1 MIKIN
6 ITVLY
11 LTNLVLGGIKAVL
24 ATDVF
29 FALVMFIGQVVILV
43 HALTFKI
50 GDLSDAY
57 RNFTDQFQEQY
68 QSTFDPSEVY
78 AFWDLFI
85 GVTVMERS

>member
-6 ITVLY
+6 ITLLY
-11 LTNLVLGGIKAVL
+11 LTNLILGGIKAVL

-78 AFWDLFI
+78 AFWDLFV

>member
-6 ITVLY
+6 ITLLY
-11 LTNLVLGGIKAVL
+11 LTIFLGGIKAVL

-43 HALTFKI
+43 HALMFKI

-78 AFWDLFI
+78 AFWDLFV

>member
-6 ITVLY
+6 ITLLY
-11 LTNLVLGGIKAVL
+11 LTNLILGGIKAVL

-57 RNFTDQFQEQY
+57 RNFTDTFQEQY

-78 AFWDLFI
+78 AFWDLFV